1 MSRSFSKFLNQNF
14 KDRFFDEAEEF
25 LNGRWRELD
34 MYSSHVPE
42 IKEVELTGVTIIR
55 VHPAAESAM
64 KIAFNV
70 VLELEVEIR
79 GDGEDEE
86 DQKYPWLLVKCEGT
100 LDDNFSSFEILC
112 IAPYNSADAKFKR
125 GSLSEDLVPT
135 LSVEKLEQVAENILS
150 RFYPEAFDGKLVE
163 PTELAKRLQLPV
175 ICKNIKPD
183 TQLLGEIFFAEA
195 DVTLYDALS
204 ALPETVHV
212 TPGTIVVDPYTS
224 VNKGFLA
231 INTTIM
237 HEIAHWMLHR
247 WAFRFCECKSLRY
260 CNTIA
265 DYPSKT
271 ELSEET
277 IRTME
282 RQANRLAPKL
292 LMPKDVFK
300 ERANGLIN
308 LAESIEGKKD
318 HRCQIMESVIDDLSE
333 QFQASRQSVKFRLVE
348 LGVEEARGV
357 YIYSDNDKVRAHGWK
372 QGFLQYNET
381 FTISEEEALRLSVS
395 SMDLRQITSDGKYLF
410 VDHHFVLNT
419 PKYVQHSLE
428 GSLELT
434 DYALTH
440 MDECCLVFTVESDQK
455 NSNADIRIDFLLN
468 RNDEEVSI
476 RLSFN
481 GKECASAKEE
491 EDYFIR
497 QMNETQELLCNIP
510 RTRKNSLK
518 YLIEYYKTTVTELAA
533 NIDRDRKS
541 LERLLSGETKDPS
554 RETIIKICLALHL
567 PPVVSREF
575 LSIMGISLNYAEDQS
590 HFWIDYALNYKYAE
604 NHDVVFEFLRSKKV
618 KI

>member
-14 KDRFFDEAEEF
+14 KDRFFDAAEEF
-25 LNGRWRELD
+25 LNSRWRELD

-42 IKEVELTGVTIIR
+42 IKEVELTGVTIKC
-55 VHPAAESAM
+55 VYPATKSDM
-64 KIAFNV
+64 QIAFNV
-70 VLELEVEIR
+70 GLELEVEIR
-79 GDGEDEE
+79 GDREDEE
-86 DQKYPWLLVKCEGT
+86 DQKYPWILVKCEGT
-100 LDDNFSSFEILC
+100 LDDNFSSFEIFC
-112 IAPYNSADAKFKR
+112 TEPYNSADAKFKSD
-125 GSLSEDLVPT
+125 SLNEDLVPILT
-135 LSVEKLEQVAENILS
+135 AEQLEQVANNIL
-150 RFYPEAFDGKLVE
+150 RLFYPEAFDGKLVE

-175 ICKNIKPD
+175 ISKNIKPN

-195 DVTLYDALS
+195 DATLYDAFS
-204 ALPETVHV
+204 TLPETVHV

-224 VNKGFLA
+224 VNRGILA

-300 ERANGLIN
+300 ERATGLIS
-308 LAESIEGKKD
+308 LAEIVESKKE

-348 LGVEEARGV
+348 LGFEEAQGV
-357 YIYSDNDKVRAHGWK
+357 YIYSDNEKVRSHGWK
-372 QGFLQYNET
+372 RGFLQRNET

-395 SMDLRQITSDGKYLF
+395 SMDLRQTTSDGKYLF
-410 VDHHFVLNT
+410 VEHHFVLNT
-419 PKYVQHSLE
+419 PRYVQHNSE
-428 GSLELT
+428 GRLELT
-434 DYALTH
+434 EYALAH
-440 MDECCLVFTVESDQK
+440 MDECCLVFTIESDQK
-455 NSNADIRIDFLLN
+455 NTNEDICIDFLLN
-468 RNDEEVSI
+468 RDDEEVSI

-491 EDYFIR
+491 DDYFVR
-497 QMNETQELLCNIP
+497 QMNETQEILSNIP